1 MVSNVKLSSNTTYTP
16 SSTMIVLI
24 KTEVFEE
31 TIFTHI
37 HQIQN
42 YLLIVIYWSRF
53 LNLVENRREAVKC
66 NNEMQGAT
74 PDEEMLDRSLVGDG
88 DENWFFD
95 PHHDVFT
102 FLIFSLWCK
111 LKTDQ
116 QKNQLTCGWIIRL
129 IQFIFYQPDCQLV
142 PEMPV

>member
-1 MVSNVKLSSNTTYTP
+1 
-16 SSTMIVLI
+16 MIVLI

-66 NNEMQGAT
+66 NNEM
-74 PDEEMLDRSLVGDG
+74 
-88 DENWFFD
+88 
-95 PHHDVFT
+95 
-102 FLIFSLWCK
+102 
-111 LKTDQ
+111 
-116 QKNQLTCGWIIRL
+116 
-129 IQFIFYQPDCQLV
+129 
-142 PEMPV
+142 